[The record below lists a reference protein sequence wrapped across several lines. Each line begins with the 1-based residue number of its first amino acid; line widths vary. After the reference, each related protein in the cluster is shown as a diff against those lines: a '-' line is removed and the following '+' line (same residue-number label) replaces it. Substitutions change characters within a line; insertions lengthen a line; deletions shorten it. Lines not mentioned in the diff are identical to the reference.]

1 MWVSEALRSRAG
13 IYRYISERVKTSF
26 PIADQ
31 TRSDNRSTYQTSFC
45 GREKYQQGKSGYPAQ
60 TSEKPGKGILIAA
73 WIFDFL
79 LTPIGII
86 LSIIEIVHYKGNKGY
101 RGGCIASL
109 IVATVLLFLSQTVLS
124 SGIAE
129 GLERLQGPEQQGYV
143 EYVSSDSYDE
153 ETSQEVLAENTEE
166 NSGDSQTE
174 SAGSTSYYLNTGMSI
189 VKALYFIVPENAEQ
203 YSLIRENKPT
213 ARIDFTQEEIGT
225 EPFEYAA
232 GPDTM
237 DITESTAFDVS
248 KFKGHETKKVYFG
261 TMIEPYVSENG
272 NMKLYLYSDYE
283 AEEPFSEIGVLAE

>member
-1 MWVSEALRSRAG
+1 VDLTLLYAEWISGPEASDYMDTEDVTVPEEG
-13 IYRYISERVKTSF
+13 YRYLALFFKGTER
-26 PIADQ
+26 
-31 TRSDNRSTYQTSFC
+31 
-45 GREKYQQGKSGYPAQ
+45 ESGYFD
-60 TSEKPGKGILIAA
+60 TYGYDILVDGEEISVPDDTYGMTVDG
-73 WIFDFL
+73 FD
-79 LTPIGII
+79 
-86 LSIIEIVHYKGNKGY
+86 
-101 RGGCIASL
+101 
-109 IVATVLLFLSQTVLS
+109 
-124 SGIAE
+124 
-129 GLERLQGPEQQGYV
+129 
-143 EYVSSDSYDE
+143 
-153 ETSQEVLAENTEE
+153 
-166 NSGDSQTE
+166 
-174 SAGSTSYYLNTGMSI
+174 AGSTSYYLNTGMSI

-272 NMKLYLYSDYE
+272 NMKLYLYSDYK

>member
-166 NSGDSQTE
+166 NS
-174 SAGSTSYYLNTGMSI
+174 AP
-189 VKALYFIVPENAEQ
+189 VRR
-203 YSLIRENKPT
+203 LIT
-213 ARIDFTQEEIGT
+213 
-225 EPFEYAA
+225 
-232 GPDTM
+232 
-237 DITESTAFDVS
+237 
-248 KFKGHETKKVYFG
+248 
-261 TMIEPYVSENG
+261 
-272 NMKLYLYSDYE
+272 
-283 AEEPFSEIGVLAE
+283 